1 MQDDILKLA
10 YEVSGTTEKK
20 IHLIDSLMG
29 EARFLAI
36 NARIEAARAGEAGV
50 AFGILADEMGK
61 IAGKIVNISAEL
73 RAAIETSTGRLKDVG
88 GVIVRNHQGA
98 RCTDLALNV
107 IELIDRNLYERS
119 CDVRWWA
126 TDSAVVEALEL
137 GNQSAR
143 ALAGGRLNT
152 ILKSYTVY
160 IDLFIA
166 DAGAKIIACGRPD
179 AHPRLI
185 GQDVRHADWF
195 ARAMQ
200 TSSGDDYV
208 VADVVTS
215 PLLNDAQV
223 AVYATAIRAGGAP
236 KGKPLGVL
244 GIAFDWAPQAASI
257 VNGVR
262 LSEAERKV
270 TRVMLLD
277 AGHRVLA
284 SSDGAGLLTETYP
297 LQPSGP
303 SGFYMA
309 EDRLVA
315 YALTPGYETY
325 AGLGW
330 YGVIET
336 RV

>member
-10 YEVSGTTEKK
+10 YEVSGITEKK
-20 IHLIDSLMG
+20 ILLIDSLMG

-50 AFGILADEMGK
+50 SFGILADEMGK
-61 IAGKIVNISAEL
+61 IAGKIVNISTEL
-73 RAAIETSTGRLKDVG
+73 RAAIETSTAQLKDAG
-88 GVIVRNHQGA
+88 GEIVRNHQGA
-98 RCTDLALNV
+98 RFSDLALNV

-126 TDSAVVEALEL
+126 TDSAMVAALEL
-137 GNQSAR
+137 GGQEAC
-143 ALAGGRLNT
+143 ALAGSRLNT

-166 DAGAKIIACGRPD
+166 DAAGRVVVCGRPD
-179 AHPRLI
+179 AHPRLT
-185 GQDVRHADWF
+185 GHDVRQTDWF
-195 ARAMQ
+195 SRAMQ
-200 TSSGDDYV
+200 TGSGDDYV
-208 VADVVTS
+208 VADVGKS
-215 PLLNDAQV
+215 PALNDAQV

-236 KGKPLGVL
+236 KGKALGVL
-244 GIAFDWAPQAASI
+244 GIAFDWAPQAAGI
-257 VNGVR
+257 VNGIR
-262 LSEAERKV
+262 LSAAERAT

-277 AGHRVLA
+277 ASHRILA
-284 SSDGAGLLTETYP
+284 ASNGAGLLTENYP
-297 LQPSGP
+297 LKPSGP
-303 SGFYMA
+303 SGFYTVQ
-309 EDRLVA
+309 DRLVA

-336 RV
+336 QL